1 MTAAGRKRLLDEVQS
16 YPKRRKNGP
25 DPFTISND
33 DGGTRSNNEGSES
46 PIVPDPHE
54 TIRNDTTTQ
63 PDIVDSIS
71 SNEVEDILRLDLGTK
86 EGLSRTEAFGAF
98 LNAALSDRTSST
110 RRSRPRQP
118 RFPGV
123 TENTSM
129 TNLER
134 ATECLS
140 TLAQTFSSAQRM
152 DFDFERLTKEAPT
165 NGDGGKGKSQWSPLH
180 FAAQRG
186 SARLCQALL
195 DKDAFIDARED
206 DSWTPLML
214 AAQNGHYDACCTL
227 IERGADVNAV
237 AEDSHTALLQAVAT
251 EKIEVVQLLLSH
263 GADIRAHLKG
273 HSCVEMAAYHSN
285 PDLLRLLIQHD
296 RGSVNAPGD
305 RQWTPLHF
313 TAQFDKEHTLETA
326 QILIDAGANVN
337 SRADLGVTP
346 LFLAVQ
352 SNRLDLVKLLVDKGA
367 EINVCTER
375 DITPLERAIGN
386 SNIPVIDFL
395 IDQGAWTNHVDRK
408 GFNIVHIGAMQG
420 DVAVLE
426 RVLKTGADIEAS
438 STDGKKLRPI
448 HVAINNDNEEIA
460 LTLLEH
466 GAQP

>member
-25 DPFTISND
+25 DPFTISNH
-33 DGGTRSNNEGSES
+33 DGGTRES

-180 FAAQRG
+180 FAAQR
-186 SARLCQALL
+186 
-195 DKDAFIDARED
+195 
-206 DSWTPLML
+206 

-285 PDLLRLLIQHD
+285 PDLLRLLIQQD

-386 SNIPVIDFL
+386 SNISIIDFL
-395 IDQGAWTNHVDRK
+395 IDQGAWTDHVDRR